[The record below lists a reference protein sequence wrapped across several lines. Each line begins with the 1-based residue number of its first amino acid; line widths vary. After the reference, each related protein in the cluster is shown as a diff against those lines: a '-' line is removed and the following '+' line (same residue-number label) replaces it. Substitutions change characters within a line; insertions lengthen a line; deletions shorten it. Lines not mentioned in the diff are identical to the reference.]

1 MFQEEG
7 KKSSMTYSI
16 DPLKCQELFESSLK
30 YISFNLN
37 FITVSKA
44 NMDIGMTLKSY
55 LQ

>member
-1 MFQEEG
+1 MFQEED
-7 KKSSMTYSI
+7 KKSSVTYRL
-16 DPLKCQELFESSLK
+16 DPLKCHELFESPLK
-30 YISFNLN
+30 FISFNLN